1 MPIKTFRGQMSND
14 EIQTIH
20 LHTNN
25 GSTGY
30 QIHKMQM
37 LAGTPNNQNTE
48 GIITIWSNLVAANA
62 AVGLATVD
70 FSNQDLLGVG
80 FYSSSATATIYPEDQ
95 IIIFDNMVFNQ
106 DAYLVCNTGSAA
118 PLNYYTE
125 LEQRKLD
132 LNENTVATLKDIR
145 NIATL

>member
-1 MPIKTFRGQMSND
+1 MPIKTFRGQMEND
-14 EIQTIH
+14 ETQIIN

-30 QIHKMQM
+30 QIMKMQM
-37 LAGTPNNQNTE
+37 LAGTPSNQNTE
-48 GIITIWSNLVAANA
+48 GLITIWSNSTAAAA

-70 FSNQDLLGVG
+70 FSNQELLGVG
-80 FYSSSATATIYPEDQ
+80 FYSSSASATIYPEDQ

-106 DAYLVCNTGSAA
+106 DVYLVCNTGSSA
-118 PLNYYTE
+118 PLNYYIE

-145 NIATL
+145 NIQS

>member
-70 FSNQDLLGVG
+70 FSNQDLLN
-80 FYSSSATATIYPEDQ
+80 FEPPA
-95 IIIFDNMVFNQ
+95 
-106 DAYLVCNTGSAA
+106 L
-118 PLNYYTE
+118 
-125 LEQRKLD
+125 
-132 LNENTVATLKDIR
+132 
-145 NIATL
+145 